1 MAVRSQRRK
10 GHNQNQMLGNIRNIP
25 AMGQS
30 LSVWSL
36 KRIMPPSLGFC
47 LTCAGMVSTLSI
59 FILAAALATFPGDQG
74 ALEGFRSNESKW
86 LDSAALAVTTLGG
99 QLVAAALVIG
109 LISLLV
115 FARRRVDAMVVL
127 ISAAPI
133 VAGIL
138 LKDVVG
144 RARPDLMIIGSE
156 PTSLSFPSGHA
167 LFAMIFGGLL
177 IILAGDLIKPVK
189 LRWAIQIG
197 LVLLIMA
204 VGASR
209 VYLGFHYPSDVL
221 GSYLFGA
228 MALLGLVR
236 VRNWFAIKSATPVGA
251 TGQ

>member
-1 MAVRSQRRK
+1 MFDRF
-10 GHNQNQMLGNIRNIP
+10 RNLP
-25 AMGQS
+25 AAGAS
-30 LSVWSL
+30 ASCRTL
-36 KRIMPPSLGFC
+36 KLFMPLNWRIFF
-47 LTCAGMVSTLSI
+47 TCAGVASTLLI
-59 FILAAALATFPGDQG
+59 FIFAAALATFPGDQG
-74 ALEGFRSNESKW
+74 ALEGFRGNQSGW
-86 LDSAALAVTTLGG
+86 LDSVARVVTTLGG
-99 QLVAAALVIG
+99 QVMAAALMIG
-109 LISLLV
+109 LISLLI
-115 FARRRVDAMVVL
+115 FARRRIDALVVL

-133 VAGIL
+133 TAGIL

-144 RARPDLMIIGSE
+144 RARPDYFVLGSQ
-156 PTSLSFPSGHA
+156 PSGLSFPSGHA